1 MNQQDH
7 NFVNCNL
14 QNRSFQGLE
23 LQGADFRGADI
34 RGCNFSYAQL
44 QNANFLGAKI
54 GRSPKLTIILIVVTV
69 FVAIASFI
77 AITQMSFGVVE
88 KTPEDVTWSFKIA
101 LFVSL
106 AVAGLSSAI
115 ASFLQNSSIWQRLMK
130 IISGAASAA
139 LLGFY
144 YGGSSTSNNTQLAIA
159 SAAIAAIISAAIC
172 LIFGSP
178 SQGFLGKI
186 MGNTLTNIAIAM
198 AGSINN
204 YGLAFLIS
212 SLSVIYLSSRNFL
225 LGIFYTILT
234 LIMVGMSLLCFTQV
248 IKEINSVGMTSFQH
262 ANLLDAKFD

>member
-1 MNQQDH
+1 MNQQDR
-7 NFVNCNL
+7 NFVDSNL
-14 QNRSFQGLE
+14 QNRSFQGLD

-44 QNANFLGAKI
+44 QGANFLGAKI
-54 GRSPKLTIILIVVTV
+54 GRSPKLIIILILVAV
-69 FVAIASFI
+69 FVAIINFV
-77 AITQMSFGVVE
+77 AISQMSFGVVE
-88 KTPEDVTWSFKIA
+88 KTPEDTTWSFKIA

-106 AVAGLSSAI
+106 ALAGLSSGI
-115 ASFLQNSSIWQRLMK
+115 ASFFQNSPTWKRLMK
-130 IISGAASAA
+130 ITSGAASAA

-144 YGGSSTSNNTQLAIA
+144 YGGSSTGNNPQLAIA
-159 SAAIAAIISAAIC
+159 SAAIAAIISAVIC
-172 LIFGSP
+172 FVFGSP
-178 SQGFLGKI
+178 SQGFYGKI

-212 SLSVIYLSSRNFL
+212 SLSAIYLSSGNLL
-225 LGIFYTILT
+225 LGIFYTILA

-248 IKEINSVGMTSFQH
+248 IKEINSVTITSFQH